1 MHALIIKYSFVYF
14 PVNNQAINRSPDTSP
29 ENQSTSEISNNGSSC
44 IQKESETFLT
54 GDSLSRAIQI
64 GLLITMM
71 AIFVAGI
78 VCRLTVQLPEMNAT
92 LFANN
97 NSLIHSS

>member
-1 MHALIIKYSFVYF
+1 MIAKHSFVSF
-14 PVNNQAINRSPDTSP
+14 PVNNQPINRLPETSP

-44 IQKESETFLT
+44 MQRESEAFLT

-64 GLLITMM
+64 GLLITMIT
-71 AIFVAGI
+71 IFIAGI
-78 VCRLTVQLPEMNAT
+78 VFRLTVQLPEMNST